1 MTHLE
6 VIQKVWLDWK
16 VTEKIGEGSFG
27 QVFKA
32 EKESYGIKQ
41 ESAIKVVRIPGD
53 EAELEKVKSSFG
65 LDDEELRDYFYPQL
79 DKLKKEI
86 ELMMKLDDIN
96 IVKIHDF
103 EIKES
108 IDSQIGWY
116 ILIRME
122 LLDCLEKYVKNND
135 ITVADVVSIGEDIL
149 SCLETCEE
157 NNIIHR
163 DIKPANIFRNDKGI
177 YKLGDF
183 GIAKDMS
190 ASVGS
195 LSYKGTENYMA
206 PEVYMGKQYNATI
219 DIYALGIVLYKLL
232 NKNRLPFMSQEKLT
246 SASIEKAFQKRN
258 TGETLPKPMQASD
271 EMYEL
276 IKKMCAYKPE
286 DRFQTAAEVK
296 KALIE
301 YKKGAGEELETI
313 LDINNKGRNQVN
325 LNSQHEQSEKSIVK
339 SELLMQT
346 GLKTEATEQDLYT
359 EIISDEEDT
368 VIESDNSK
376 IESTENPVRS
386 QIFNETYNMKQS
398 DEDLK
403 NKTRSLYQEEEKS
416 TEEEVEHP
424 RIKQIINDEDIEVK
438 KKKSKAPFIIGIGT
452 ACIVVLASLLFLV
465 FGNNNDSKIAIEK
478 QMYADDKVTIAKQMY
493 ADDNVF
499 VIDKDRYKGE
509 YIEHTTSF
517 LGADGLVERTGI
529 YIGETKSGKP
539 DGYGAFYYRREGND
553 DFGKFTVDF
562 ICIGSWEKGSL
573 VGGKDKVK
581 KRIFYN
587 QEYSK
592 EGNNYR
598 LTEEYILE
606 GDWGIG
612 DFVGNPEGIY
622 KNTFEN
628 MDTELKMKTEKRFE
642 GTFEVKDSTYNYL
655 NGDYYINNHLK
666 FRGEFK
672 DNDGYNGTLYDA
684 DGKEESKVV
693 NGEIVQ

>member
-478 QMYADDKVTIAKQMY
+478 QMYADDKVTIAKQIY

-539 DGYGAFYYRREGND
+539 DGYGAFYYRREGNN

-573 VGGKDKVK
+573 VGEKDKVK

-672 DNDGYNGTLYDA
+672 DNDGYNGTLYDV

>member
-6 VIQKVWLDWK
+6 VIQRVWSDWK

-41 ESAIKVVRIPGD
+41 ESAIKVVHIPGD

-108 IDSQIGWY
+108 LDSKIGWY

-163 DIKPANIFRNDKGI
+163 DIKPANLFRNEKGV

-313 LDINNKGRNQVN
+313 LDINNKGRNQAN
-325 LNSQHEQSEKSIVK
+325 LRGQHEQSEKSIVK

-438 KKKSKAPFIIGIGT
+438 KKRSKAPFIIGIGT

-465 FGNNNDSKIAIEK
+465 FGNNNDS
-478 QMYADDKVTIAKQMY
+478 KVTIAKQMY

-517 LGADGLVERTGI
+517 LVADGLVERTGI
-529 YIGETKSGKP
+529 YIGEIKSGVP

-553 DFGKFTVDF
+553 DFGKFTRDF
-562 ICIGSWEKGSL
+562 IYVGNWEKGNL
-573 VGGKDKVK
+573 VSGKDKVK

-587 QEYSK
+587 KEYSK
-592 EGNNYR
+592 EGNKYR

-672 DNDGYNGTLYDA
+672 DNDGYNGTLYDV

-693 NGEIVQ
+693 NGEIIQ

>member
-6 VIQKVWLDWK
+6 VIQRVWSEWT

-108 IDSQIGWY
+108 LDSKIGWY

-163 DIKPANIFRNDKGI
+163 DIKPANLFRNEKGV

-313 LDINNKGRNQVN
+313 LDINNKGRNQAN
-325 LNSQHEQSEKSIVK
+325 LRGQHEQSEKSIVK

-346 GLKTEATEQDLYT
+346 GLKTEATEKDLYT

-465 FGNNNDSKIAIEK
+465 FGNNNDSKVAIEK

-672 DNDGYNGTLYDA
+672 DNDGYNGTLYDV

-693 NGEIVQ
+693 NGEIIQ

>member
-6 VIQKVWLDWK
+6 VIQRVWSEWT

-32 EKESYGIKQ
+32 EKESFGIRQ
-41 ESAIKVVRIPGD
+41 ESAIKVIRIPSD

-108 IDSQIGWY
+108 LDSKIGWY

-122 LLDCLEKYVKNND
+122 LLECLEKYVKNND
-135 ITVADVVSIGEDIL
+135 MTVADVVSIGEDIL

-163 DIKPANIFRNDKGI
+163 DIKPANLFRNDKGV

-206 PEVYMGKQYNATI
+206 PEVYMGKRYNSTI

-232 NKNRLPFMSQEKLT
+232 NRNRLPFMSQEKLT

-258 TGETLPKPMQASD
+258 TGEPLPKPMQAS
-271 EMYEL
+271 EAIYEV
-276 IKKMCAYKPE
+276 IKKMCAYRPE
-286 DRFQTAAEVK
+286 DRFQTAAEAK
-296 KALIE
+296 KALTE
-301 YKKGAGEELETI
+301 YKRTDSEELEAV
-313 LDINNKGRNQVN
+313 LDINNKTRKLVGTE
-325 LNSQHEQSEKSIVK
+325 SSDKETEKSIAELEYINPAKPEIKPAEQEQAMQAEPAIPVVK
-339 SELLMQT
+339 
-346 GLKTEATEQDLYT
+346 
-359 EIISDEEDT
+359 EESTTKDT
-368 VIESDNSK
+368 VDTKETIQ
-376 IESTENPVRS
+376 S
-386 QIFNETYNMKQS
+386 QLFNEPDNIEQA
-398 DEDLK
+398 DEDLG
-403 NKTRSLYQEEEKS
+403 NKTRSLFQEKEKPIVQES
-416 TEEEVEHP
+416 QSPENSP
-424 RIKQIINDEDIEVK
+424 IINEENNESK
-438 KKKSKAPFIIGIGT
+438 KKKSKKSLIIGIGV
-452 ACIVVLASLLFLV
+452 AIVAITVLLFLA
-465 FGNNNDSKIAIEK
+465 FGNNNNSKVA
-478 QMYADDKVTIAKQMY
+478 IAKEIY
-493 ADDNVF
+493 TDDGIT
-499 VIDKDRYKGE
+499 VIDKEKYKGE
-509 YIEHTTSF
+509 YIEYTTNF
-517 LGADGLVERTGI
+517 FVENDFIERTGI
-529 YIGETKSGKP
+529 YIGATKSGVP
-539 DGYGAFYYRREGND
+539 DGYGAFYYRREGNN
-553 DFGKFTVDF
+553 DFGKFTRDF
-562 ICIGSWEKGSL
+562 IYVGSWEKGNL

-598 LTEEYILE
+598 LTEEYVLE
-606 GDWGIG
+606 GDWGVG

-622 KNTFEN
+622 KYTFEN

-642 GTFEVKDSTYNYL
+642 GTFDVKDAAYNYL

-672 DNDGYNGTLYDA
+672 NNDGYNGTLYDV

>member
-6 VIQKVWLDWK
+6 VIQRVWSEWT

-32 EKESYGIKQ
+32 EKESFGIRQ
-41 ESAIKVVRIPGD
+41 ESAIKVIRIPSD

-108 IDSQIGWY
+108 LDSKIGWY

-122 LLDCLEKYVKNND
+122 LLECLEKYVKNND
-135 ITVADVVSIGEDIL
+135 MIVADVVSIGEDIL

-163 DIKPANIFRNDKGI
+163 DIKPANLFRNDKGV

-258 TGETLPKPMQASD
+258 TGEPLPKPMQAS
-271 EMYEL
+271 EAIYEV
-276 IKKMCAYKPE
+276 IKKMCAYRPE
-286 DRFQTAAEVK
+286 DRFQTAAEAK
-296 KALIE
+296 KALTE
-301 YKKGAGEELETI
+301 YKRTDSEELEAV
-313 LDINNKGRNQVN
+313 LDISNKTRKLVGTEI
-325 LNSQHEQSEKSIVK
+325 SDKETEKSIAELEYINPAKPEIKPAEQEQAMQAEPAIPVVK
-339 SELLMQT
+339 
-346 GLKTEATEQDLYT
+346 
-359 EIISDEEDT
+359 EESTTKDT
-368 VIESDNSK
+368 VDTKETIQ
-376 IESTENPVRS
+376 S
-386 QIFNETYNMKQS
+386 QLFNEPNNIEQA
-398 DEDLK
+398 DEDLG
-403 NKTRSLYQEEEKS
+403 NKTRSLFQEKEKPIVQESQEPENRQIIQEEDKG
-416 TEEEVEHP
+416 V
-424 RIKQIINDEDIEVK
+424 R
-438 KKKSKAPFIIGIGT
+438 KKKSKFPIIASIGA
-452 ACIVVLASLLFLV
+452 ACIVILAAV
-465 FGNNNDSKIAIEK
+465 FFFVIGNANASKVA
-478 QMYADDKVTIAKQMY
+478 IAKEIY

-499 VIDKDRYKGE
+499 VIDEEEYKGK
-509 YIEHTTSF
+509 YIEYTTS
-517 LGADGLVERTGI
+517 LRAEDGELVERTGI
-529 YIGETKSGKP
+529 YIGATKAGEP
-539 DGYGAFYYRREGND
+539 DGYGAFYYRREDRD
-553 DFGKFTVDF
+553 DDGKRTKDIIF
-562 ICIGSWEKGSL
+562 IGTWEKGILISKE
-573 VGGKDKVK
+573 GADKVK
-581 KRIFYN
+581 KRLSGNKKYSTGDKVNYN
-587 QEYSK
+587 S
-592 EGNNYR
+592 
-598 LTEEYILE
+598 IME

-612 DFVGNPEGIY
+612 DFVGNPKGIRNIEY
-622 KNTFEN
+622 TTK
-628 MDTELKMKTEKRFE
+628 DTGEVTKQRFE
-642 GTFEVKDSTYNYL
+642 GTFEVTDEGYDRLEGEWYL
-655 NGDYYINNHLK
+655 NDNLLY
-666 FRGEFK
+666 RGEYK
-672 DNDGYNGTLYDA
+672 NDEPYNGTYYDE
-684 DGKEESKVV
+684 DGNKTGKVV
-693 NGEIVQ
+693 DGVEQSY